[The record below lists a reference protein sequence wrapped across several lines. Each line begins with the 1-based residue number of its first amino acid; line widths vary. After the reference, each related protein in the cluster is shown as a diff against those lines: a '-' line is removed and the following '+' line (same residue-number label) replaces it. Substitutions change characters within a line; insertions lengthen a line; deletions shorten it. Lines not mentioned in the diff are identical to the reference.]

1 MYFNIPVWIHTIYS
15 VIVMIYTGSNM
26 LYIRESYM
34 YCVALYAGRDIPASF
49 WWRRTS
55 ECSHLQGRQG
65 DLSQPLRAYERQVI
79 YIAGVDRMQRTESMA
94 AYESAAF
101 LTWPLLYLCPWKR
114 LQSGGEKRQDRVQV
128 GRTNTLIATSLVP
141 HIPLSLRW
149 VDGLRSDKVLLMV
162 MFIRGMFGTVKSGGI
177 LKNAFDLR
185 KKNVANTNIL
195 YWGQKLVALWE
206 GGLPHSMD
214 PISLET
220 IGESTLG
227 GVLGRGETLTAHPR
241 YDPVKARQIFFSADV
256 GPITTKVR
264 LTLDWQTIAGAP
276 F

>member
-1 MYFNIPVWIHTIYS
+1 M
-15 VIVMIYTGSNM
+15 VI
-26 LYIRESYM
+26 
-34 YCVALYAGRDIPASF
+34 
-49 WWRRTS
+49 
-55 ECSHLQGRQG
+55 
-65 DLSQPLRAYERQVI
+65 
-79 YIAGVDRMQRTESMA
+79 
-94 AYESAAF
+94 
-101 LTWPLLYLCPWKR
+101 
-114 LQSGGEKRQDRVQV
+114 
-128 GRTNTLIATSLVP
+128 
-141 HIPLSLRW
+141 
-149 VDGLRSDKVLLMV
+149 
-162 MFIRGMFGTVKSGGI
+162 FIRGMFGTQKAGGI

-264 LTLDWQTIAGAP
+264 LTLDWQTRLQEPVLRGVLIYAFDRSQFGNSTISSSWCSSGRKR
-276 F
+276 

>member
-1 MYFNIPVWIHTIYS
+1 M
-15 VIVMIYTGSNM
+15 
-26 LYIRESYM
+26 
-34 YCVALYAGRDIPASF
+34 
-49 WWRRTS
+49 
-55 ECSHLQGRQG
+55 
-65 DLSQPLRAYERQVI
+65 
-79 YIAGVDRMQRTESMA
+79 
-94 AYESAAF
+94 
-101 LTWPLLYLCPWKR
+101 
-114 LQSGGEKRQDRVQV
+114 
-128 GRTNTLIATSLVP
+128 
-141 HIPLSLRW
+141 
-149 VDGLRSDKVLLMV
+149 LMV
-162 MFIRGMFGTVKSGGI
+162 IFIRGMFGTQKAGGI

-264 LTLDWQTIAGAP
+264 LTLDWQTIAGARLKRKCLYMHSTDHNSGIRRSVQAGAAAGGKDEGLL
-276 F
+276 FAARLRSDREVLRLYTGVIVRLRVSVYTSDWLG